1 MPMGNTA
8 HLGPRETVCGCV
20 TRPLLQIKLGCNTDK
35 NQNTFISKLTIMV
48 SANKLNDYNKQ
59 KKVINDL
66 SSQSYFASHQGCLI
80 HSIDASGDAGIRFY
94 IMRLKNNK
102 SYQI

>member
-48 SANKLNDYNKQ
+48 SANKLNDYNEQ
-59 KKVINDL
+59 KKSNKR
-66 SSQSYFASHQGCLI
+66 LI
-80 HSIDASGDAGIRFY
+80 ISKLLRVPS
-94 IMRLKNNK
+94 RLFN
-102 SYQI
+102 SFH

>member
-48 SANKLNDYNKQ
+48 SANKQ

-94 IMRLKNNK
+94 IIRLKNNK
-102 SYQI
+102 RYQI